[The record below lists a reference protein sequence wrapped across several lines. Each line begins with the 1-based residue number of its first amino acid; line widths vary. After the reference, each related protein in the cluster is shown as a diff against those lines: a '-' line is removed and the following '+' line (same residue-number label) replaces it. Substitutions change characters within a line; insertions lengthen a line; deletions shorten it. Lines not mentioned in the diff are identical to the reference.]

1 MNPEIARIGHAVEF
15 GMMQSELWLGQIDRF
30 GLAVVADCCRELELN
45 GHDDAS
51 RLLKRYF
58 EIQNESTD

>member
-1 MNPEIARIGHAVEF
+1 
-15 GMMQSELWLGQIDRF
+15 MMQSELWLGQIDRF

-45 GHDDAS
+45 GYDDAS
-51 RLLKRYF
+51 QLLKRYF